1 MSFDAL
7 AWAGKCSP
15 GSASRKLVLLALADR
30 HNSEAN
36 GAYPSISW
44 VASFTSLNRKTIINA
59 LSELEAAG
67 FISDSGE
74 RRGDTSQIK
83 LYRLHLETVPKV
95 EQSQKRNSTEKGAKQ
110 SQKRDTDTI
119 RTSVPKK
126 DKPSLVARKTR
137 LPADFEP
144 ILSTAAEAIVRAW
157 PVGMIERELAQF
169 KDRSRALGQTYD
181 DWQAAFRT
189 WIRNAEKWRQNGGRS
204 GTYPVAGN
212 QPDGLGPTARA
223 ALRAFP
229 DASRTAPVGNT

>member
-1 MSFDAL
+1 MSIKLMSLVWELDL
-7 AWAGKCSP
+7 PP
-15 GSASRKLVLLALADR
+15 GEKLVLLALADQ
-30 HNSEAN
+30 AN
-36 GAYPSISW
+36 DAGHQCWPSVS
-44 VASFTSLNRKTIINA
+44 TIA
-59 LSELEAAG
+59 HRSGQGERTVRRAFGELERKG
-67 FISDSGE
+67 HLTRNHRDGGS
-74 RRGDTSQIK
+74 TQYHVHPCQIGSPAK
-83 LYRLHLETVPKV
+83 SAPLPK
-95 EQSQKRNSTEKGAKQ
+95 T
-110 SQKRDTDTI
+110 TDTPAKLAAKPS
-119 RTSVPKK
+119 RTTKIPKK

-229 DASRTAPVGNT
+229 DAGRTAKAGIA